1 MRSLPEQSHEYREHL
16 SKNEKEEKREY
27 GRNRYNN
34 MHDKKKKKRIP
45 EKDYKA
51 KNLNSLS

>member
-51 KNLNSLS
+51 RNLNSLS